1 MSRPF
6 IYPHGFLIC
15 QTHELLSQ
23 QRRRREAYRRNVV
36 WQLSVQVDS

>member
-15 QTHELLSQ
+15 QTHGSGCGSHNYSYMYE
-23 QRRRREAYRRNVV
+23 
-36 WQLSVQVDS
+36 